1 MKKLHKIRRVSKHHR
16 KPRSLGGNNNSR
28 NISVVQDKLH
38 EAWHLL
44 FDNCDPE
51 GVAHIINTYWI
62 DPKWEM
68 IARKR
73 KESDN
78 DSSR

>member
-1 MKKLHKIRRVSKHHR
+1 MKNLRKIRRVSKHHR

-73 KESDN
+73 SENGK
-78 DSSR
+78 